1 MTTAQRAWWVVGIVA
16 LIAGVAFGYFA
27 LRPLPRNEEMAQ
39 PEQGYLIYDSTAA
52 QAKRIA
58 SPPAVPGQIQAAGGD
73 VLLESPRP
81 NQLATS
87 PLWVVGRARG
97 VWYFEGEFPV
107 RLLDA
112 NDSMLT
118 FASAHSQGEWT
129 TNDLVPFALTL
140 NFNTPPTDTGTLVL
154 VKSNPSGLPE
164 RADSVRVPVRFR

>member
-27 LRPLPRNEEMAQ
+27 LRPLPRNEEMAH
-39 PEQGYLIYDSTAA
+39 PDQGYLIYDSTAA

-58 SPPAVPGQIQAAGGD
+58 SPPPRPGATNAAGGA
-73 VLLESPRP
+73 VLLDSPKP

-87 PLWVVGRARG
+87 PLWVVGRAQG
-97 VWYFEGEFPV
+97 PWFFEGEFPV

-112 NDSMLT
+112 NDSLLT
-118 FASAHSQGEWT
+118 FASAHAQGEWT
-129 TNDLVPFALTL
+129 TSDLVPFALTL
-140 NFNTPPTDTGTLVL
+140 NFSAPTTDAGTLVL

-164 RADSVRVPVRFR
+164 RADSIRVPVRFR